1 MKLKN
6 KLLSIGAI
14 LLLSCQYAPAQ
25 AQIVD
30 NSLNPVG
37 VELTLCESI
46 AEFAEDVSNLRQ
58 NGAKYSDVI
67 AVAPK
72 PTTQAEKDIKLIL
85 DEITYTA
92 WQLNIVESK
101 YGKAYL
107 SEEFGKQVYLGS
119 YNNPTDAFTSYKVAK
134 EAYIR
139 ELADKYCDSITK
151 NVYDALIKYKVEIT
165 D

>member
-6 KLLSIGAI
+6 KTLSMCTV
-14 LLLSCQYAPAQ
+14 LLLSCQYSPVY

-30 NSLNPVG
+30 NSLNPTG

-58 NGAKYSDVI
+58 NGAKYADVI
-67 AVAPK
+67 AVAPA

-92 WQLNIVESK
+92 WQLNIVESE

-107 SEEFGKQVYLGS
+107 SEEFGKQVYLICIG
-119 YNNPTDAFTSYKVAK
+119 NG
-134 EAYIR
+134 I
-139 ELADKYCDSITK
+139 
-151 NVYDALIKYKVEIT
+151 
-165 D
+165 

>member
-6 KLLSIGAI
+6 KILSALTT
-14 LLLSCQYAPAQ
+14 LLLSCQYSPAY

-30 NSLNPVG
+30 NSLNPTG

-67 AVAPK
+67 AVAPA

-92 WQLNIVESK
+92 WQLDIVESK

-107 SEEFGKQVYLGS
+107 SEEFGKQVYLICVG
-119 YNNPTDAFTSYKVAK
+119 DW
-134 EAYIR
+134 
-139 ELADKYCDSITK
+139 L
-151 NVYDALIKYKVEIT
+151 
-165 D
+165 

>member
-6 KLLSIGAI
+6 KLLGIFTT

-67 AVAPK
+67 AVAPA

-92 WQLNIVESK
+92 WQLNIVESN

-107 SEEFGKQVYLGS
+107 SNEFGKQVYLICIG
-119 YNNPTDAFTSYKVAK
+119 DR
-134 EAYIR
+134 I
-139 ELADKYCDSITK
+139 
-151 NVYDALIKYKVEIT
+151 
-165 D
+165 

>member
-6 KLLSIGAI
+6 KILSMCTV
-14 LLLSCQYAPAQ
+14 LLLSCQYSPAQ

-30 NSLNPVG
+30 NSLNPTG
-37 VELTLCESI
+37 LELTLCESI

-58 NGAKYSDVI
+58 SGAKYADVI

-92 WQLNIVESK
+92 WQLNIVASK

-107 SEEFGKQVYLGS
+107 SEEFGKQVYLICVG
-119 YNNPTDAFTSYKVAK
+119 DFK
-134 EAYIR
+134 
-139 ELADKYCDSITK
+139 
-151 NVYDALIKYKVEIT
+151 
-165 D
+165 

>member
-6 KLLSIGAI
+6 KILSMCTV

-58 NGAKYSDVI
+58 NGAKYADVI
-67 AVAPK
+67 AVAPA

-85 DEITYTA
+85 DELTYTA

-107 SEEFGKQVYLGS
+107 SSQFGKQVYLMCVG
-119 YNNPTDAFTSYKVAK
+119 D
-134 EAYIR
+134 
-139 ELADKYCDSITK
+139 TK
-151 NVYDALIKYKVEIT
+151 
-165 D
+165 

>member
-6 KLLSIGAI
+6 KILSVLTT
-14 LLLSCQYAPAQ
+14 LLLSCQYSPVY

-30 NSLNPVG
+30 NTLNPVG

-58 NGAKYSDVI
+58 NGAQYADVI
-67 AVAPK
+67 AVAPP
-72 PTTQAEKDIKLIL
+72 PTTQAEKDIKIIL

-101 YGKAYL
+101 YGKTYL
-107 SEEFGKQVYLGS
+107 SSQFGKQVYLICIG
-119 YNNPTDAFTSYKVAK
+119 DW
-134 EAYIR
+134 
-139 ELADKYCDSITK
+139 L
-151 NVYDALIKYKVEIT
+151 
-165 D
+165 

>member
-6 KLLSIGAI
+6 KLLSIGAT
-14 LLLSCQYAPAQ
+14 LLLSCQYSPVY

-30 NSLNPVG
+30 NTLNPVG

-46 AEFAEDVSNLRQ
+46 ADFAEEVSILRQ
-58 NGAKYSDVI
+58 YGAKYEDVI
-67 AVAPK
+67 ALAPA

-107 SEEFGKQVYLGS
+107 SEEFGKQVYLVCVG
-119 YNNPTDAFTSYKVAK
+119 
-134 EAYIR
+134 
-139 ELADKYCDSITK
+139 DSK
-151 NVYDALIKYKVEIT
+151 
-165 D
+165 

>member
-6 KLLSIGAI
+6 KILSMCTV

-25 AQIVD
+25 AKVVD

-58 NGAKYSDVI
+58 NGAKYTDVI

-72 PTTQAEKDIKLIL
+72 PATQAEKDIKLIL
-85 DEITYTA
+85 DEITYAA
-92 WQLNIVESK
+92 WQLNIVESG

-107 SEEFGKQVYLGS
+107 SNEFGKQVYMICIG
-119 YNNPTDAFTSYKVAK
+119 DFK
-134 EAYIR
+134 
-139 ELADKYCDSITK
+139 
-151 NVYDALIKYKVEIT
+151 
-165 D
+165 

>member
-6 KLLSIGAI
+6 KMLSVFTT
-14 LLLSCQYAPAQ
+14 LLLSCHYSPVY

-37 VELTLCESI
+37 VELTLCETI
-46 AEFAEDVSNLRQ
+46 AEYAEDVSNLRQ
-58 NGAKYSDVI
+58 NGAKYADVI

-92 WQLNIVESK
+92 WQLNIIESK

-107 SEEFGKQVYLGS
+107 SEEFGKQVYLICVG
-119 YNNPTDAFTSYKVAK
+119 DW
-134 EAYIR
+134 
-139 ELADKYCDSITK
+139 L
-151 NVYDALIKYKVEIT
+151 
-165 D
+165 

>member
-14 LLLSCQYAPAQ
+14 LLLSCQYSPAQ
-25 AQIVD
+25 AKVVD
-30 NSLNPVG
+30 NSLNPTG
-37 VELTLCESI
+37 LELTLCESI

-58 NGAKYSDVI
+58 NGAKYADVI

-107 SEEFGKQVYLGS
+107 SNEFGKQVYLICVG
-119 YNNPTDAFTSYKVAK
+119 DFK
-134 EAYIR
+134 
-139 ELADKYCDSITK
+139 
-151 NVYDALIKYKVEIT
+151 
-165 D
+165 

>member
-6 KLLSIGAI
+6 KLLSILATI
-14 LLLSCQYAPAQ
+14 LLSCQYSPAH
-25 AQIVD
+25 AQVVD
-30 NSLNPVG
+30 NPLNAYG
-37 VELTLCESI
+37 LELTLCESI

-58 NGAKYSDVI
+58 NGAKYADVI
-67 AVAPK
+67 AVAPA

-107 SEEFGKQVYLGS
+107 SNEFGKQVYLVCVG
-119 YNNPTDAFTSYKVAK
+119 DFK
-134 EAYIR
+134 
-139 ELADKYCDSITK
+139 
-151 NVYDALIKYKVEIT
+151 
-165 D
+165 

>member
-6 KLLSIGAI
+6 KLLGVFTT

-25 AQIVD
+25 AQVVD
-30 NSLNPVG
+30 NSLNPTG

-58 NGAKYSDVI
+58 NGARYSDVI

-85 DEITYTA
+85 DEITYAA

-101 YGKAYL
+101 YAKAYL
-107 SEEFGKQVYLGS
+107 SNEFGKQVYMICIGGDWL
-119 YNNPTDAFTSYKVAK
+119 
-134 EAYIR
+134 
-139 ELADKYCDSITK
+139 
-151 NVYDALIKYKVEIT
+151 
-165 D
+165 

>member
-25 AQIVD
+25 AKVVD
-30 NSLNPVG
+30 NSLNPTG

-67 AVAPK
+67 AVAPA

-107 SEEFGKQVYLGS
+107 SNEFGKQVYMICVG
-119 YNNPTDAFTSYKVAK
+119 DFK
-134 EAYIR
+134 
-139 ELADKYCDSITK
+139 
-151 NVYDALIKYKVEIT
+151 
-165 D
+165 

>member
-1 MKLKN
+1 MKIKN

-30 NSLNPVG
+30 NSLNSVG
-37 VELTLCESI
+37 VEFTLCESI

-58 NGAKYSDVI
+58 NGAKYADVI
-67 AVAPK
+67 TVAPK

-107 SEEFGKQVYLGS
+107 SEEFGKQIYLVCVG
-119 YNNPTDAFTSYKVAK
+119 
-134 EAYIR
+134 
-139 ELADKYCDSITK
+139 DSK
-151 NVYDALIKYKVEIT
+151 
-165 D
+165 

>member
-6 KLLSIGAI
+6 KLLSVCTV

-25 AQIVD
+25 IVD
-30 NSLNPVG
+30 NALNPTG

-46 AEFAEDVSNLRQ
+46 AEFAEDVSSLRQ
-58 NGAKYSDVI
+58 NGAKYADVI
-67 AVAPK
+67 AVAPT

-107 SEEFGKQVYLGS
+107 SEVFGKQVYLICIG
-119 YNNPTDAFTSYKVAK
+119 DW
-134 EAYIR
+134 
-139 ELADKYCDSITK
+139 L
-151 NVYDALIKYKVEIT
+151 
-165 D
+165 

>member
-6 KLLSIGAI
+6 KILSIFSV
-14 LLLSCQYAPAQ
+14 LLLSCQYSPVY

-46 AEFAEDVSNLRQ
+46 SEYAEDVSNLRQ
-58 NGAKYSDVI
+58 NGASYEYVVSL
-67 AVAPK
+67 APK
-72 PTTQAEKDIKLIL
+72 PETQVEKDIKLIL
-85 DEITYTA
+85 DEITYAA

-107 SEEFGKQVYLGS
+107 SNEFGKQVYMICVGDGWL
-119 YNNPTDAFTSYKVAK
+119 
-134 EAYIR
+134 
-139 ELADKYCDSITK
+139 
-151 NVYDALIKYKVEIT
+151 
-165 D
+165 

>member
-14 LLLSCQYAPAQ
+14 LLLSCQYTPAQ
-25 AQIVD
+25 AQVVD
-30 NSLNPVG
+30 NSLNAYG
-37 VELTLCESI
+37 LELTLCESI

-58 NGAKYSDVI
+58 NGAKYADVI

-85 DEITYTA
+85 DEITYAA

-107 SEEFGKQVYLGS
+107 SEEFGKQVYLICIG
-119 YNNPTDAFTSYKVAK
+119 DFK
-134 EAYIR
+134 
-139 ELADKYCDSITK
+139 
-151 NVYDALIKYKVEIT
+151 
-165 D
+165 

>member
-1 MKLKN
+1 MKFKN
-6 KLLSIGAI
+6 RILSIFSV
-14 LLLSCQYAPAQ
+14 LLLSCQYSPAY

-30 NSLNPVG
+30 NTLNPVG

-58 NGAKYSDVI
+58 NGARYSDVI

-101 YGKAYL
+101 YGKIYL
-107 SEEFGKQVYLGS
+107 SSQFGKQVYLICVGV
-119 YNNPTDAFTSYKVAK
+119 DW
-134 EAYIR
+134 
-139 ELADKYCDSITK
+139 L
-151 NVYDALIKYKVEIT
+151 
-165 D
+165 

>member
-14 LLLSCQYAPAQ
+14 LLLSCQYTPAQ
-25 AQIVD
+25 AQVVD
-30 NSLNPVG
+30 NSLNAYGP
-37 VELTLCESI
+37 ELTLCESI

-72 PTTQAEKDIKLIL
+72 PTTQSEKDIKLIL
-85 DEITYTA
+85 DEITYAA

-101 YGKAYL
+101 YGKAYI
-107 SEEFGKQVYLGS
+107 SEEFGKQVYMICVGEDWL
-119 YNNPTDAFTSYKVAK
+119 
-134 EAYIR
+134 
-139 ELADKYCDSITK
+139 
-151 NVYDALIKYKVEIT
+151 
-165 D
+165 

>member
-6 KLLSIGAI
+6 KILGIFTT
-14 LLLSCQYAPAQ
+14 LLLSCQYSPAQ
-25 AQIVD
+25 AKVVD

-37 VELTLCESI
+37 VEITLCESI

-67 AVAPK
+67 AVSPA

-107 SEEFGKQVYLGS
+107 SEEFGKQVYMICVGGDWL
-119 YNNPTDAFTSYKVAK
+119 
-134 EAYIR
+134 
-139 ELADKYCDSITK
+139 
-151 NVYDALIKYKVEIT
+151 
-165 D
+165 

>member
-6 KLLSIGAI
+6 KILSTGAS
-14 LLLSCQYAPAQ
+14 LLLSCQYSPAQ

-30 NSLNPVG
+30 NNLNPTG

-46 AEFAEDVSNLRQ
+46 ADFAEEVSNLRQ
-58 NGAKYSDVI
+58 NGAKYADVI

-72 PTTQAEKDIKLIL
+72 PETQAEKDIKLIL

-92 WQLNIVESK
+92 WQLNVVESK

-107 SEEFGKQVYLGS
+107 SNEFGKLVYMVCVG
-119 YNNPTDAFTSYKVAK
+119 DFK
-134 EAYIR
+134 
-139 ELADKYCDSITK
+139 
-151 NVYDALIKYKVEIT
+151 
-165 D
+165 

>member
-6 KLLSIGAI
+6 KILSMCAV

-25 AQIVD
+25 AKVVD

-46 AEFAEDVSNLRQ
+46 AEFSEDVSNLRQ
-58 NGAKYSDVI
+58 NGAKYADVI
-67 AVAPK
+67 AVAPA

-107 SEEFGKQVYLGS
+107 SEEFGKQVYLVCVG
-119 YNNPTDAFTSYKVAK
+119 
-134 EAYIR
+134 
-139 ELADKYCDSITK
+139 DSK
-151 NVYDALIKYKVEIT
+151 
-165 D
+165 

>member
-14 LLLSCQYAPAQ
+14 LLLSCQYSPAQ
-25 AQIVD
+25 AKVVD
-30 NSLNPVG
+30 NSLNPIG
-37 VELTLCESI
+37 LEITLCESI
-46 AEFAEDVSNLRQ
+46 AEFAEDVSNLHQ
-58 NGAKYSDVI
+58 NGVKYADVI

-107 SEEFGKQVYLGS
+107 SNEFGKQVYIICIG
-119 YNNPTDAFTSYKVAK
+119 DW
-134 EAYIR
+134 I
-139 ELADKYCDSITK
+139 
-151 NVYDALIKYKVEIT
+151 
-165 D
+165 

>member
-6 KLLSIGAI
+6 KILSALTT
-14 LLLSCQYAPAQ
+14 LLLSCQYSPAY
-25 AQIVD
+25 AQVVD
-30 NSLNPVG
+30 NPLNAYG
-37 VELTLCESI
+37 LELTLCESI
-46 AEFAEDVSNLRQ
+46 ADFAEEVSILRQ
-58 NGAKYSDVI
+58 NGAKYEDVI

-107 SEEFGKQVYLGS
+107 SNEFGKQVYMMCVGM
-119 YNNPTDAFTSYKVAK
+119 
-134 EAYIR
+134 
-139 ELADKYCDSITK
+139 
-151 NVYDALIKYKVEIT
+151 
-165 D
+165 

>member
-6 KLLSIGAI
+6 KSLSIGAV
-14 LLLSCQYAPAQ
+14 LLLSCQYSPSY

-67 AVAPK
+67 AVAPA

-107 SEEFGKQVYLGS
+107 SEEFSKQVYSMCIGDL
-119 YNNPTDAFTSYKVAK
+119 K
-134 EAYIR
+134 
-139 ELADKYCDSITK
+139 
-151 NVYDALIKYKVEIT
+151 
-165 D
+165 

>member
-14 LLLSCQYAPAQ
+14 LLLYYQYAPAQ

-30 NSLNPVG
+30 NSLNPTG
-37 VELTLCESI
+37 VELTLCETI
-46 AEFAEDVSNLRQ
+46 AEYAEDVSNLRQ

-67 AVAPK
+67 AVAPT

-85 DEITYTA
+85 DEIAYTA

-107 SEEFGKQVYLGS
+107 SEEFGKQVYLIWVG
-119 YNNPTDAFTSYKVAK
+119 
-134 EAYIR
+134 
-139 ELADKYCDSITK
+139 DSK
-151 NVYDALIKYKVEIT
+151 
-165 D
+165 

>member
-6 KLLSIGAI
+6 KLLFIGAI
-14 LLLSCQYAPAQ
+14 LLLSCQYSPAQ
-25 AQIVD
+25 ARVVD

-58 NGAKYSDVI
+58 NGAKYADVI

-72 PTTQAEKDIKLIL
+72 PTTQAEKDIKLVL
-85 DEITYTA
+85 DEITYTT

-107 SEEFGKQVYLGS
+107 SEEFGKQVYMICIGDWL
-119 YNNPTDAFTSYKVAK
+119 
-134 EAYIR
+134 
-139 ELADKYCDSITK
+139 
-151 NVYDALIKYKVEIT
+151 
-165 D
+165 

>member
-25 AQIVD
+25 AKVVD

-37 VELTLCESI
+37 VELTLCETI
-46 AEFAEDVSNLRQ
+46 AEYAEDVSNLRQ
-58 NGAKYSDVI
+58 SGASYQYVVSL
-67 AVAPK
+67 APK
-72 PTTQAEKDIKLIL
+72 PETQVEEDIKLIL
-85 DEITYTA
+85 DEITYAA

-107 SEEFGKQVYLGS
+107 SNEFGKQVYLMCIGG
-119 YNNPTDAFTSYKVAK
+119 DW
-134 EAYIR
+134 
-139 ELADKYCDSITK
+139 L
-151 NVYDALIKYKVEIT
+151 
-165 D
+165 